1 MNVSTVYTDG
11 VQIECNYDE
20 GLDCSQNRVLCEVS
34 MNIDTQE
41 SNQGRRVDG
50 GRLNDRF
57 NDEPGRAPK
66 TGTEFA
72 HTSISG
78 PNAISNKHCGK
89 GEDDNVNHD
98 HT

>member
-57 NDEPGRAPK
+57 DNEPRRTSE
-66 TGTEFA
+66 TGAEFA
-72 HTSISG
+72 HTSISS
-78 PNAISNKHCGK
+78 PNAIGNKHYGK
-89 GEDDNVNHD
+89 GKDDKVND
-98 HT
+98 D